1 MKAAVQVADR
11 NVQFLDVDEPSPGR
25 GQVLVRSLGT
35 SICGSDQHVFKGEFA
50 GRVQYPHIGGHE
62 FFGRVE
68 KAGDGVESLAVGD
81 RVAVDPLI
89 WCNRCRACL
98 EGCYSACS
106 TLKLLGID
114 LAGGYAELV
123 CADQEKCFKLPDS
136 IPDEHGPLVELYS
149 VGVHVTRRTRVDPG
163 DCVVIL
169 GSGKVGMAILDVI
182 KETAALTVAI
192 VDIIDARLQRAR
204 RIHDKVELI
213 NAREVDPV
221 QRVMELTDGRGAE
234 RVIEVVGHYDPVPG
248 REEPMVQAVKML
260 RSAGRLVAVGQ
271 ADEPAQLMSK
281 LFVWK
286 EAELIA
292 SRVNRGEFPRAIDLM
307 QRRRVSPDLLI
318 TDRIPISEAQQ
329 AYEMLERQRDRH
341 VKIVMEPGR

>member
-1 MKAAVQVADR
+1 
-11 NVQFLDVDEPSPGR
+11 
-25 GQVLVRSLGT
+25 
-35 SICGSDQHVFKGEFA
+35 
-50 GRVQYPHIGGHE
+50 
-62 FFGRVE
+62 
-68 KAGDGVESLAVGD
+68 
-81 RVAVDPLI
+81 
-89 WCNRCRACL
+89 
-98 EGCYSACS
+98 
-106 TLKLLGID
+106 
-114 LAGGYAELV
+114 
-123 CADQEKCFKLPDS
+123 
-136 IPDEHGPLVELYS
+136 
-149 VGVHVTRRTRVDPG
+149 
-163 DCVVIL
+163 VIL

-192 VDIIDARLQRAR
+192 VDIIDARLERAR
-204 RIHDKVELI
+204 RIHDQVELI
-213 NAREVDPV
+213 NARDVDPV

-248 REEPMVQAVKML
+248 RDEPMVQAVKML

-307 QRRRVSPDLLI
+307 QRQRVNPDLLV

-329 AYEMLERQRDRH
+329 AYEMLERHRDRH